1 MNLIMKDQAD
11 KNWLHPVAVTPGT
24 PGTPSKPSKPPR
36 AIILL
41 VLAYQTLKTATM
53 AATPAERVQKM
64 HGFILMICVLGLFG
78 ITVYA
83 SINTALSSPLVNIS
97 HYALVDQNGE
107 E

>member
-11 KNWLHPVAVTPGT
+11 KTWLHPAQRT
-24 PGTPSKPSKPPR
+24 
-36 AIILL
+36 
-41 VLAYQTLKTATM
+41 
-53 AATPAERVQKM
+53 QKM

-78 ITVYA
+78 LTVYA